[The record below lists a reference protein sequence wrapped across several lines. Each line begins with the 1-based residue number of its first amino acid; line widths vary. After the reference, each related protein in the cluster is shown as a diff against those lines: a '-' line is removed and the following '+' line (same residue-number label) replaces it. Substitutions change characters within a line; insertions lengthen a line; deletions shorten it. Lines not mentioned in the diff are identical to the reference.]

1 MYIITYYYINL
12 HLKSKNKN
20 IPMTIVSEENKY
32 RVVMFIVFILFS
44 PLSLALYVESD
55 ISEFSAKDKF
65 SSKKYVNNT
74 KSTNIY
80 SLSVSK
86 ILKPGKNEVEIPIED
101 GELLFSP
108 KKKVLLP
115 NEWEYFKFY
124 FNGKKDNKERYYRIV
139 ISELSLSTFED
150 EEIKKSTY
158 ILPKIGLD
166 TYLIIRPAEI
176 KFDYFFNEK
185 LLKNTGNTYFRVI
198 IHNSC
203 DDENPSYFYLLP
215 NEEYTGKRL
224 QSKGNKYIIFMD
236 KIILLE
242 KKCADAD

>member
-1 MYIITYYYINL
+1 MAIN
-12 HLKSKNKN
+12 KEK
-20 IPMTIVSEENKY
+20 KY
-32 RVVMFIVFILFS
+32 RNVIPLICMCFFLFS
-44 PLSLALYVESD
+44 PQSLALYVESD
-55 ISEFSAKDKF
+55 VSDFSAKDGF

-74 KSTNIY
+74 KNTNVY
-80 SLSVSK
+80 SLSVKK
-86 ILKPGKNEVEIPIED
+86 ILKPGKDEVEIPIED

-124 FNGKKDNKERYYRIV
+124 FNGRQDNRERYYRVI

-150 EEIKKSTY
+150 EEIKKATY

-166 TYLIIRPAEI
+166 TYLIIRPAEM
-176 KFDYFFNEK
+176 KFDYFFNGK
-185 LLKNTGNTYFRVI
+185 SLKNTGNTYFRVI

-203 DDENPSYFYLLP
+203 NNEGSNYFYLLP
-215 NEEYTGKRL
+215 NEEFAGKSL
-224 QSKGNKYIIFMD
+224 QSKGNKYLIFMD

-242 KKCADAD
+242 KKCVD

>member
-1 MYIITYYYINL
+1 MDKEKKYSNITC
-12 HLKSKNKN
+12 
-20 IPMTIVSEENKY
+20 
-32 RVVMFIVFILFS
+32 MFFILFFCFS
-44 PLSLALYVESD
+44 PQSLALYVESD
-55 ISEFSAKDKF
+55 ISDFSAKDGF

-80 SLSVSK
+80 SLSVKK
-86 ILKPGKNEVEIPIED
+86 ILKPGENEIEIPIED

-115 NEWEYFKFY
+115 NEWEFFKFY
-124 FNGKKDNKERYYRIV
+124 FNGKKDNRERYYRII

-176 KFDYFFNEK
+176 NFDYFFNGK
-185 LLKNTGNTYFRVI
+185 SLKNTGNTYFRVV

-203 DDENPSYFYLLP
+203 NDENPNYFYLLP
-215 NEEYTGKRL
+215 NEEFAGRSL
-224 QSKGNKYIIFMD
+224 QSSGNKYLIFMD
-236 KIILLE
+236 RIILLE
-242 KKCADAD
+242 KKCTD